1 MTVIDTLL
9 AIPAFLSL
17 VPLGPDPS
25 SGADLDISS
34 TIWLTFTAVV
44 VALLVLDTL
53 VSGKNVEMSFK
64 DAVVRSLFWVS
75 LGLGFNVWLWAN
87 YGAMAGQEFT
97 ACYLLEESLSVDN
110 LFVFMIVLNY
120 FKVPTGAVQHRV
132 LFLGVMGAILM
143 RGTLILLGIEMVERF
158 HWILYIFAV
167 ILIVSGIKMGGDD
180 DAVDPNKNFLV
191 NALRRFVPVT
201 SDYVGAKFFV
211 RENGILKATPLLA
224 VLLCIETTDLVFALD
239 SIPAVFGVTSDH
251 FVAFTSNI
259 MAVLGLRAM
268 FFAVAG
274 LMKYFRYLPTGLKI
288 ILVLIGLKMLV
299 HEQFHLATHWLL
311 ALIGAVLGT
320 SILASVLIPAPPEEE
335 PDLAE
340 IESHPS

>member
-1 MTVIDTLL
+1 VIDTLL
-9 AIPAFLSL
+9 TSSAFLSL
-17 VPLGPDPS
+17 VPIGPS
-25 SGADLDISS
+25 VAAGADLDIPTS
-34 TIWLTFTAVV
+34 IWATFTGVV
-44 VALLVLDTL
+44 VALLVLDT
-53 VSGKNVEMSFK
+53 VFSGKNIEMSFK

-87 YGAMAGQEFT
+87 YGSLAGQEFT

-120 FKVPTGAVQHRV
+120 FKVPPGPTQHRV

-158 HWILYIFAV
+158 HWILYIFAI

-191 NALRRFVPVT
+191 NALRRFMPVT
-201 SDYVGAKFFV
+201 SDYVGTKFFV
-211 RENGILKATPLLA
+211 REHGILKATPLFA

-259 MAVLGLRAM
+259 MAVLGLRAL

-288 ILVLIGLKMLV
+288 ILVLIGVKMLL
-299 HEQFHLATHWLL
+299 HEQFHLATTWLL
-311 ALIGAVLGT
+311 VLIGAVLGI
-320 SILASVLIPAPPEEE
+320 SILASVIIPAPPEEE